1 VWEEEEEEEEKG
13 EEWEV
18 GNEEEETLPK
28 KKRRR
33 RGWVS
38 GWVGWGGGRGFKNPK
53 PNFKLLESKC
63 VGVVVKLTIIFCK
76 QTSQYQNIGW

>member
-1 VWEEEEEEEEKG
+1 MWEEEEEEEEEKG

-38 GWVGWGGGRGFKNPK
+38 GWVGGLGRGKRVQKPK
-53 PNFKLLESKC
+53 TQFQTTR
-63 VGVVVKLTIIFCK
+63 VKVC
-76 QTSQYQNIGW
+76 GRGG